1 MSKGEMAVIVT
12 ISRIA
17 GLVVLALVFTISD
30 AEPSDFPGWLL
41 LIAWLTISI
50 VIHAALTSRKKKAEN
65 KPWQKELL
73 AGKIIDL
80 RERQKVII

>member
-12 ISRIA
+12 ISWIA

-41 LIAWLTISI
+41 LIAWLTISK
-50 VIHAALTSRKKKAEN
+50 VIHAVLTSWKN
-65 KPWQKELL
+65 K
-73 AGKIIDL
+73 
-80 RERQKVII
+80 